1 MNYSITYIFTFV
13 LLGFGVENADSVVNA
28 VLTIAMA
35 VGVLY
40 GRYRA
45 GSISWTGFKK

>member
-1 MNYSITYIFTFV
+1 MNYSLTYIATFI
-13 LLGFGVENADSVVNA
+13 LAGFGIENADTVVNA

-45 GSISWTGFKK
+45 GSISWSGFKS